1 MQRKTKILQ
10 REGGRDKEKHT
21 KQGLCCVHEEVDCS
35 CCCCLR
41 AYILSCKSAS
51 FCLCTSARFCFV
63 CAKALSSSIDFFGF
77 WVAAAFHIWFVCS
90 VGDLLWRA
98 CELARRLEEELGA
111 LERSDGDYVEECFE
125 GVWRL
130 EFGIILSLLA
140 VFWCCSRLL
149 SSSQILLPSSHL
161 HCLVHCCHCNH
172 GSTFA
177 RGCDIHQQ

>member
-90 VGDLLWRA
+90 VGDLLW
-98 CELARRLEEELGA
+98 
-111 LERSDGDYVEECFE
+111 
-125 GVWRL
+125 L